1 MNNEGKWAR
10 ERDEERRRR
19 VKARRQRAIRIQSTE
34 QGRRRIGP
42 GRIPAVCVADKR
54 GQLVLNTR
62 AADLTVR
69 GTGRGCLCEQP
80 AVLTRSPG

>member
-54 GQLVLNTR
+54 GQLVLNTQSKHR
-62 AADLTVR
+62 NKGWGPDSTWNW
-69 GTGRGCLCEQP
+69 TGL
-80 AVLTRSPG
+80 SM